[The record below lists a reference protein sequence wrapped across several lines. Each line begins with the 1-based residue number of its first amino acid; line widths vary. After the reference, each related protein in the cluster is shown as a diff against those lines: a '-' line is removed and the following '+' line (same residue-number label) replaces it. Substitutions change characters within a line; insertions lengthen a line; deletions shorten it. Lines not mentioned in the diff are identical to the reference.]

1 MAENPIDKKIGS
13 AWKSH
18 RQGFQDQAITEFR
31 EILHQDPN
39 HLDALYGLG
48 LAQKASGDGDAAHQ
62 TFNKLQQLLN
72 SILEEEQELPLEDR
86 QERYVMIAQ
95 MVRQQIDTL

>member
-1 MAENPIDKKIGS
+1 MADNPIDKKIGA

-18 RQGFQDQAITEFR
+18 RQGMQDQAILEFR

-48 LAQKASGDGDAAHQ
+48 LAQKASGNKADAEE
-62 TFNKLQQLLN
+62 TFLKLKNLLEE
-72 SILEEEQELPLEDR
+72 ILEEQDDLPIEER
-86 QERYVMIAQ
+86 EERYVMISQ
-95 MVRQQIDTL
+95 MVQQQLDTL

>member
-1 MAENPIDKKIGS
+1 MADNPIDKKIGL

-18 RQGFQDQAITEFR
+18 RQGMQDQAILEFR

-48 LAQKASGDGDAAHQ
+48 LAQKASGKKDDAQ
-62 TFNKLQQLLN
+62 ETFEKLRQLLDD
-72 SILEEEQELPLEDR
+72 IMEEQEELPIDQRE
-86 QERYVMIAQ
+86 ERYVMISN